1 MPNANAGKEMPDT
14 ASVMPMR
21 SGHWLRYTAE
31 TMPMPMPKITAHT
44 MLVMVSI
51 TVGKKRSP
59 ISVDTGRRVRI
70 EVPKSPCSM
79 WLKKPTNCCGSGLSR
94 PSSAR
99 TMATGCSSASL
110 PGARRPR
117 SAGGLWDSAAAGR
130 TIHQKTRNRRSVRH
144 GNRVDVDVRVRHDVD
159 TRQAL
164 GVRRKVLLR
173 HQRHARQVLADLFLR
188 GLVERGLF
196 LVVHRDQRL
205 GECVVD
211 HVALVERH

>member
-79 WLKKPTNCCGSGLSR
+79 WLKQRLVQPELRAHHGHGLLVG
-94 PSSAR
+94 AL
-99 TMATGCSSASL
+99 AG
-110 PGARRPR
+110 GKARRV
-117 SAGGLWDSAAAGR
+117 AGEHVDEQEHQHGHDEQCRDQAQQAFEKVIQHGVQMSRAGAGTVPPPAGR
-130 TIHQKTRNRRSVRH
+130 SIRKQGTGAQF
-144 GNRVDVDVRVRHDVD
+144 D
-159 TRQAL
+159 TAIASML
-164 GVRRKVLLR
+164 MFASGMT
-173 HQRHARQVLADLFLR
+173 
-188 GLVERGLF
+188 
-196 LVVHRDQRL
+196 
-205 GECVVD
+205 
-211 HVALVERH
+211 